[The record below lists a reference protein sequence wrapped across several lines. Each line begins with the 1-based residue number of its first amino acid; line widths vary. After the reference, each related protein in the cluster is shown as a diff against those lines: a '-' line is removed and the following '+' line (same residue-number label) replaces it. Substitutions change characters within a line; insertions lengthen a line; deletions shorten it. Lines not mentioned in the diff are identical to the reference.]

1 LIRSGGTGEDSP
13 STAYEGGDQ
22 VSVIMT
28 LRVSGDPDK
37 MEQLAQENGDM
48 IRGISERA
56 QAAGVIAH
64 RFYGSEGQIM
74 VVDEWPNPESFHA
87 FFEAEAQNIGPMME
101 QIGAGEPEITF
112 WRKLE
117 TGDDVGWE

>member
-1 LIRSGGTGEDSP
+1 
-13 STAYEGGDQ
+13 

-28 LRVSGDPDK
+28 LRLSGDPDK
-37 MEQLAQENGDM
+37 LERLAAEQGDM

-56 QAAGVIAH
+56 QERGLIAH
-64 RFYGSEGQIM
+64 RFYGSEGQVM
-74 VVDEWPNPESFHA
+74 VVDEWPDAQSFQDFYA
-87 FFEAEAQNIGPMME
+87 AEQENIGPLME
-101 QIGAGEPEITF
+101 QVATSEPEITF

>member
-1 LIRSGGTGEDSP
+1 
-13 STAYEGGDQ
+13 

-37 MEQLAQENGDM
+37 MEQFAQANPDA

-56 QAAGVIAH
+56 QAASAIAH

-74 VVDEWPNPESFHA
+74 VVDEWPDPESFHR
-87 FFEAEAQNIGPMME
+87 FFEAEAAAIGPMME
-101 QIGAGEPEITF
+101 QVGAGEPEITS

-117 TGDDVGWE
+117 TGDDLGWE

>member
-1 LIRSGGTGEDSP
+1 M
-13 STAYEGGDQ
+13 
-22 VSVIMT
+22 SVIMT

-37 MEQLAQENGDM
+37 LEQLAAENADM

-64 RFYGSEGQIM
+64 RFYGSDGQIM
-74 VVDEWPNPESFHA
+74 VVDEWPDAESFQR
-87 FFEAEAQNIGPMME
+87 FFATEQDAIGPMME
-101 QIGAGEPEITF
+101 QVGAGEPEITF